1 MTLRK
6 RRGWTQAEMAAY
18 LGVDR
23 GYISNIENGRRN
35 VTLEMLW
42 ALARGFG
49 MTMSKLIA
57 GLWA

>member
-1 MTLRK
+1 
-6 RRGWTQAEMAAY
+6 MAAY

-57 GLWA
+57 GL